1 VGHGILRG
9 AVALVAVLAVSCA
22 AYPTETVPAARAT
35 PSPRPLLEIRGSR
48 IVGTDPEGRR
58 VWEVEAASVAV
69 DATQRRARLERPRG
83 MFFAA
88 DGQTVRFAAAFGE
101 YGADRRRIRLWGSVE
116 VVAAHDRWVRAEQ
129 ATYEADRLVA
139 RSVRFRWGRLLARAD
154 ALEADVTLRRAR
166 LVGNVRL
173 EAVEGR

>member
-1 VGHGILRG
+1 LRG

-22 AYPTETVPAARAT
+22 ASPTETVPAARAT

-69 DATQRRARLERPRG
+69 DATQRRARLGRPRG
-83 MFFAA
+83 MVFAA
-88 DGQTVRFAAAFGE
+88 AGRTGRGAAAFGE
-101 YGADRRRIRLWGSVE
+101 YGADRRGIRLLGSAGG
-116 VVAAHDRWVRAEQ
+116 AAAQERWVRAEQ

-154 ALEADVTLRRAR
+154 ALEADVTLQRAR

>member
-1 VGHGILRG
+1 VGPWLSCG
-9 AVALVAVLAVSCA
+9 AVVFVVALVASCA
-22 AYPTETVPAARAT
+22 ARPTEMAPAARAT
-35 PSPRPLLEIRGSR
+35 PSPRPLLEIRTSR
-48 IVGTDPEGRR
+48 IVGTDPQGRR

-69 DATQRRARLERPRG
+69 DEVQRQARLERPRG
-83 MFFAA
+83 AFFAA

-101 YGADRRRIRLWGSVE
+101 YGADRQRIRLWGSVE
-116 VVAAHDRWVRAEQ
+116 VVAAPDRWLRAEQ
-129 ATYEADRLVA
+129 ATYEARRLAA
-139 RSVRFRWGRLLARAD
+139 RNVRFRWGRLLARAD